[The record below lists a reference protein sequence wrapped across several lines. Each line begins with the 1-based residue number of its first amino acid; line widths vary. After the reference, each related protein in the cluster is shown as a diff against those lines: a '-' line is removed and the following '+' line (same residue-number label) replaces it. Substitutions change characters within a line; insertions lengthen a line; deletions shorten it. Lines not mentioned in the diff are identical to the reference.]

1 MRPKLSVVI
10 PMYNE
15 ERYLKRCLDSLLK
28 QTQKIYEIILID
40 DGSTDD
46 TIKIA
51 KQYKKKCRFIILK
64 QEHKGPGAARNYG
77 ASKAHG
83 KILILIDADMLFD
96 ENYLKH
102 LIKPIINDNE
112 FGTTHGTEKVAN
124 LNNLWARSWSI
135 NRLPNPP
142 LRTAVFRAIVKDVFL
157 EKGGFKLDN
166 GYFDDDLSHIG
177 SGAVIKEA
185 ICYHNNPETLKE
197 AFKHSVWVGRGIYK
211 TSTLGYYLNRTR
223 APFVLFIAMTAFLIV
238 FVKPNGLDL
247 LAGAFGVIT
256 GMISF
261 FVIKQAVKEK
271 YLSHLVCL
279 PIMWFVRLCGYG
291 VGFLKEKF
299 TNQ

>member
-15 ERYLKRCLDSLLK
+15 ERYLKRCLDSLLN

-51 KQYKKKCRFIILK
+51 KQYKKKCRLIILK

-77 ASKAHG
+77 SSKAHG
-83 KILILIDADMLFD
+83 KILILVDADMLFNKD
-96 ENYLKH
+96 YLKH
-102 LIKPIINDNE
+102 LIKPIVNDNE

-124 LNNLWARSWSI
+124 LNNIWARSWST
-135 NRLPNPP
+135 NRLPRPP
-142 LRTAVFRAIVKDVFL
+142 LRTAVFRAIIKDVFL
-157 EKGGFKLDN
+157 KKGGFDN
-166 GYFDDDLSHIG
+166 TKGYFDDDLSHIG
-177 SGAVIKEA
+177 SGLVVREA

-211 TSTLGYYLNRTR
+211 TGSLGYYLGRLH
-223 APFVLFIAMTAFLIV
+223 AFVILFIALMVPITLFMR
-238 FVKPNGLDL
+238 PNGLELIVGTSGL
-247 LAGAFGVIT
+247 LFGI
-256 GMISF
+256 IF
-261 FVIKQAVKEK
+261 FFTLVKTLKEK
-271 YLSHLVCL
+271 YLSHLICL

-299 TNQ
+299 TIQ